1 MFSFHK
7 IFLRLG
13 LFITLV
19 CILPAEEIHV
29 AFLPLDNVFAAYTG
43 VAAYSICKSMDSRDS
58 IIFHIV
64 MTEILHPEHR
74 EKFQQ
79 LEKLFPVKFKIY
91 DDALTAQHIAEAF
104 PMTDGWHKIGCDA
117 WHLQGMAS
125 RLVLD
130 KILSPSIH
138 KVIYLD
144 TDILV
149 FSSLRELWNKLPQ
162 EPYAIAGVCDGCMG
176 PHIYPSRV
184 QRERI
189 KDLQIYCPGVSFPFY
204 VHSAVLVFDLDV
216 IRQERLFPKVI
227 EWMMCYHPV
236 FPDQDALNAVLNG
249 RILEC
254 EGKWAT
260 IIRPI
265 IQNPI
270 KDAAISHLG
279 GQPKPWAKPHK
290 VINGRWWQPKRWPI
304 LWKYITLQPPTL
316 WHQYRQDSPW
326 KHSKWAM
333 LGELFSTWNDAKVF
347 LSTFSV
353 IIIFML
359 LLAKTCYASAQKV
372 KNRTKHSS

>member
-1 MFSFHK
+1 MSPFYR
-7 IFLRLG
+7 IFRQLG
-13 LFITLV
+13 FFISLL
-19 CILPAEEIHV
+19 CILPAEDTHV
-29 AFLPLDNVFAAYTG
+29 AFLPLDNIFAEYAG

-58 IIFHIV
+58 IVFHIV
-64 MTEILHPEHR
+64 MTEALHPEHR

-79 LEKLFPVKFKIY
+79 LENLFPVKFQIY
-91 DDALTAQHIAEAF
+91 DDALTAEQISKTF
-104 PMTDGWHKIGCDA
+104 PMTDEWHKMGHDA

-130 KILSPSIH
+130 KILPSSVH

-162 EPYAIAGVCDGCMG
+162 EPYAIAGVCDGCRD
-176 PHIYPSRV
+176 PHIYPSECQRV
-184 QRERI
+184 NI
-189 KDLQIYCPGVSFPFY
+189 KKLQVYCPGASFPFY

-216 IRQERLFPKVI
+216 IRRGMLFPKVI
-227 EWMMCYHPV
+227 EWMMRYRPT

-260 IIRPI
+260 FSRPT
-265 IQNPI
+265 IQSPI
-270 KDAAISHLG
+270 KDVVISHFA

-290 VINGRWWQPKRWPI
+290 IIDNRWWQPNRWPI
-304 LWKYITLQPPTL
+304 LWKHITLQPPTL
-316 WHQYRQDSPW
+316 WHQYRQESPW
-326 KHSKWAM
+326 KHSKWAT
-333 LGELFSTWNDAKVF
+333 LGEFFGTWSDAKIF

-353 IIIFML
+353 IIIFIL
-359 LLAKTCYASAQKV
+359 FLAKIFCTLGRKIKV
-372 KNRTKHSS
+372 DKHSA